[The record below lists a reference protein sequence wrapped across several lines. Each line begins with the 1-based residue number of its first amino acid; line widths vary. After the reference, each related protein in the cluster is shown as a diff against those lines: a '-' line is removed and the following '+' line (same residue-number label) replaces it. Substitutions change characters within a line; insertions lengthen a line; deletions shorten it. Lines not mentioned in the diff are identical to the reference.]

1 MRTVPGPPTTST
13 KPSAEHPPPVAT
25 FVTSSTGRLAVV
37 DAGMLCG
44 WRRATPSI
52 HQLHQAIFHL
62 LIVHPDLRVA
72 VVGDAALKHALPA
85 ADQVLLDADIEIK
98 ALVMAPAGTIGGFQ
112 GFLARVVEQAI
123 HAGLDPVVITD
134 RAIPDAPLGKV
145 RLDGGRWMFD
155 LAGTKLD
162 AGTVAAAAAV
172 SLSRRPGSRTR
183 SSSSSKKAA
192 AESV

>member
-1 MRTVPGPPTTST
+1 MGPTAPTTST
-13 KPSAEHPPPVAT
+13 KPSAERPPRVASH
-25 FVTSSTGRLAVV
+25 VTSSTGRLAVV

-112 GFLARVVEQAI
+112 GFLTRVVAQAI

-155 LAGTKLD
+155 LTGTKLEPG
-162 AGTVAAAAAV
+162 AVAAAAAA
-172 SLSRRPGSRTR
+172 SRSRRPSRPRKPAGSR
-183 SSSSSKKAA
+183 
-192 AESV
+192 